1 MPLVDNGNS
10 LSMDLN
16 YLPIY
21 AIALLTHSS
30 LLNEPDDLL
39 ELRRVEKCL
48 KFIIDPLI
56 DSLESTNNIRCIKQL
71 IRKVKLSKNKLDPEN
86 ESTNEVSDALL
97 MCVLWPSINERLL
110 C

>member
-1 MPLVDNGNS
+1 
-10 LSMDLN
+10 MDLN

-21 AIALLTHSS
+21 AIILLTHSS
-30 LLNEPDDLL
+30 VLNESDDLL

-56 DSLESTNNIRCIKQL
+56 DSLESTNNINCIKQL

-86 ESTNEVSDALL
+86 ESTNEVSGA
-97 MCVLWPSINERLL
+97 
-110 C
+110 